1 MCAGRAAQAVLLSQ
15 PGAGKL
21 CKGPCKPPP
30 HPQIVKLFPR
40 KLAPGH
46 WKFFPWS
53 SGNREREQHKAC
65 AKGKGG
71 KWHFL
76 AFSLSETCVYWK
88 IFTAGKGEIAG
99 LISTEKA
106 GMAGRC
112 LWIYINPK
120 DPATTVC
127 FASCTLGVE
136 VVMTAAPL
144 PLPMPP
150 FPA

>member
-1 MCAGRAAQAVLLSQ
+1 MCVQAGQHRQCSCHSPGLEGSVRDHASLHLILRSLNSSPGNLLLATGSSS
-15 PGAGKL
+15 PGAQGT
-21 CKGPCKPPP
+21 
-30 HPQIVKLFPR
+30 
-40 KLAPGH
+40 
-46 WKFFPWS
+46 
-53 SGNREREQHKAC
+53 ERENSTKPVQ
-65 AKGKGG
+65 KGKGKNG
-71 KWHFL
+71 I